1 MQSKIEVRKAF
12 KVVIF
17 LGLVSLFADITYEG
31 ARGVIGPFLFTLGA
45 SATIVGLVSG
55 LGELIGY
62 GFRLI
67 SGYVADKTKRYWAIT
82 IAGYFINLV
91 AVPLLAFAGSW
102 EIASAL
108 IVAERFGKAIRT
120 PARDTILSYASSSI
134 GYGKG
139 FGLHEAIDQIGA
151 IVGPLLVAGVIY
163 SSKSYS
169 LAFLSLGIP
178 AVLSLLMLFITMV
191 NYPDS
196 KALETRSTSLS
207 NDKLDKTFYLYLLFI
222 MLTVCGYPH
231 FQIISYHF
239 KKIQIV
245 SDEIISTLFAVAM
258 AVDAVVGLIIG
269 SLFDRFKLRMLFLI
283 PFFAI
288 PISIFAFVWESLI
301 TVVISVVLWGIV
313 MGFHETVMKSAI
325 AVIVPME
332 KRGLAYGIFHSLFGV
347 AWFVGG
353 LVIGRL
359 YEISIFYLI
368 VFSVGLQV
376 LSLICFVWLKRAGK
390 IF

>member
-1 MQSKIEVRKAF
+1 MKSKIEVRRAF
-12 KVVIF
+12 KVVVL
-17 LGLVSLFADITYEG
+17 LGFVSLFADITYEG
-31 ARGVIGPFLFTLGA
+31 SRGILGPFLFTLGA

-67 SGYVADKTKRYWAIT
+67 SGYVADKTRRYWAIT

-91 AVPLLAFAGSW
+91 AVPLLAFAGNL
-102 EIASAL
+102 EIASLL
-108 IVAERFGKAIRT
+108 IIAERFGKAVRT
-120 PARDTILSYASSSI
+120 PARDTILSYASSNI

-139 FGLHEAIDQIGA
+139 FGLHEALDQIGA
-151 IVGPLLVAGVIY
+151 IIGPLFVAGAIY

-178 AVLSLLMLFITMV
+178 AVLSLLMLFTTVAI
-191 NYPDS
+191 YPKPEVLEAKIIDS
-196 KALETRSTSLS
+196 NNK
-207 NDKLDKTFYLYLLFI
+207 KFGKTFYLYLLFSA
-222 MLTVCGYPH
+222 LTICGYPH

-239 KKIQIV
+239 KKIQLM
-245 SDEIISTLFAVAM
+245 SDEIIPSLFALAM
-258 AVDAVVGLIIG
+258 AVDAITALIIG
-269 SLFDRFKLRMLFLI
+269 GLFDRFKLKILFLV
-283 PFFAI
+283 PLFAI
-288 PISIFAFVWESLI
+288 PISIFAFVWWNLI
-301 TVVISVVLWGIV
+301 TVVVSVILWGVV

-325 AVIVPME
+325 AVIVPVE

-347 AWFVGG
+347 AWFIGG

-359 YEISIFYLI
+359 YEISIIYLI
-368 VFSVGLQV
+368 AFSVGLQA
-376 LSLICFVWLKRAGK
+376 LSLICFVWLKRAEK

>member
-82 IAGYFINLV
+82 IVGYFINLI

-102 EIASAL
+102 EIASVL

-169 LAFLSLGIP
+169 LAFLSLGLYSFFYP
-178 AVLSLLMLFITMV
+178 FDFTHHLFVYMHPSSSI
-191 NYPDS
+191 NY
-196 KALETRSTSLS
+196 
-207 NDKLDKTFYLYLLFI
+207 NN
-222 MLTVCGYPH
+222 
-231 FQIISYHF
+231 
-239 KKIQIV
+239 
-245 SDEIISTLFAVAM
+245 
-258 AVDAVVGLIIG
+258 
-269 SLFDRFKLRMLFLI
+269 
-283 PFFAI
+283 I
-288 PISIFAFVWESLI
+288 PIIFPCEVNRIHRNLNG
-301 TVVISVVLWGIV
+301 V
-313 MGFHETVMKSAI
+313 
-325 AVIVPME
+325 
-332 KRGLAYGIFHSLFGV
+332 HS
-347 AWFVGG
+347 
-353 LVIGRL
+353 
-359 YEISIFYLI
+359 
-368 VFSVGLQV
+368 
-376 LSLICFVWLKRAGK
+376 
-390 IF
+390 

>member
-1 MQSKIEVRKAF
+1 R
-12 KVVIF
+12 
-17 LGLVSLFADITYEG
+17 
-31 ARGVIGPFLFTLGA
+31 
-45 SATIVGLVSG
+45 
-55 LGELIGY
+55 
-62 GFRLI
+62 
-67 SGYVADKTKRYWAIT
+67 RYWAIA
-82 IAGYFINLV
+82 IAGYFINLI
-91 AVPLLAFAGSW
+91 AVPLLAFAGNW
-102 EIASAL
+102 EIASVL

-139 FGLHEAIDQIGA
+139 FGLHEAVDQIGA
-151 IVGPLLVAGVIY
+151 IIGPLFVAGAIY

-178 AVLSLLMLFITMV
+178 AILSLLMLFMTVMT
-191 NYPDS
+191 YPDS
-196 KALETRSTSLS
+196 KALETRSASLS
-207 NDKLDKTFYLYLLFI
+207 SNKLDKTFYLYLLFI

-258 AVDAVVGLIIG
+258 AVDAVTALIIG
-269 SLFDRFKLRMLFLI
+269 GLFDRFRLRILFLI

-288 PISIFAFVWESLI
+288 PISIFAFVWGNLI
-301 TVVISVVLWGIV
+301 TVVVSVVLWGIV
-313 MGFHETVMKSAI
+313 MGFHETVIKSAI

-347 AWFVGG
+347 AWFIGG

-368 VFSVGLQV
+368 VFSAGMQV

>member
-82 IAGYFINLV
+82 IVGYFINLI

-102 EIASAL
+102 EIASVL

-178 AVLSLLMLFITMV
+178 AVLSLLMLFITM
-191 NYPDS
+191 
-196 KALETRSTSLS
+196 ARSGFQFMKKGVCLRESC
-207 NDKLDKTFYLYLLFI
+207 LF
-222 MLTVCGYPH
+222 
-231 FQIISYHF
+231 
-239 KKIQIV
+239 
-245 SDEIISTLFAVAM
+245 
-258 AVDAVVGLIIG
+258 
-269 SLFDRFKLRMLFLI
+269 
-283 PFFAI
+283 
-288 PISIFAFVWESLI
+288 SI
-301 TVVISVVLWGIV
+301 
-313 MGFHETVMKSAI
+313 
-325 AVIVPME
+325 
-332 KRGLAYGIFHSLFGV
+332 
-347 AWFVGG
+347 
-353 LVIGRL
+353 
-359 YEISIFYLI
+359 
-368 VFSVGLQV
+368 
-376 LSLICFVWLKRAGK
+376 WL
-390 IF
+390 